1 MQLHLLDVI
10 YAYVVNSAM
19 LRHYSTREEQRGC
32 AHMWR
37 CSTEVSLE
45 AFAQIASHQTHSGLE
60 EEKIKE
66 RKIFFTVD
74 GHI

>member
-45 AFAQIASHQTHSGLE
+45 AFCADSVPPDPLWIRG
-60 EEKIKE
+60 
-66 RKIFFTVD
+66 RKNQRKKDFFYC
-74 GHI
+74 